1 MNNNSE
7 AILKAAIMDSIR
19 KYMDETIEEQKMP
32 APISNLQIQAYLDS
46 LKDRIARRYEG
57 SPLDQ
62 DYAYGMEIVYFDL
75 IDLIEGKK

>member
-1 MNNNSE
+1 M
-7 AILKAAIMDSIR
+7 A
-19 KYMDETIEEQKMP
+19 ETIEEQKTS
-32 APISNLQIQAYLDS
+32 APISNLQLKAYLDS